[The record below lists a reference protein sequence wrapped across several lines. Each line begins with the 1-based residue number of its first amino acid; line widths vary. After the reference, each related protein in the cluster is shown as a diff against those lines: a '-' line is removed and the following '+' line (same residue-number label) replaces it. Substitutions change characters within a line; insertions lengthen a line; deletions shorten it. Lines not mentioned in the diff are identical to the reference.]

1 MNKNLWNKILEFDP
15 DAPVSEY
22 GFSTRLANENY
33 WTKQFTA
40 TAILEYKR
48 FMYLAATSDFM
59 VSPSGIID
67 SVWHLHLIF
76 TQSYS
81 DFCNLIGKQIQHV
94 PSTHSAGEL
103 VKFQR
108 AKERTRKLYNTTF
121 GEQPKETW
129 EYDDMYASLELPKA
143 RLKIRTFIILGII
156 TFALLMIPFY
166 FLLRAVYV
174 QIDNPYFVLGFIAV
188 TIVTFGFLENYN
200 RRYLAST
207 FQRFSEDNFI
217 YHLKPLELVY
227 LKTQKLSNV
236 IHGTINQLVEEGVIA
251 VHDNFTLE
259 HTLKLKVKNIEEH
272 QVLDTLHKSGNV
284 HYSTL
289 LHQLMT
295 KPIFGNVPNC
305 LNAFKKYFT
314 KSKAFGKLFYIN
326 FVIAGILLLAGL
338 TRYATGLLRDKPVT
352 QIFMLNIALSLLII
366 GYLWRLAN
374 LFCTQTIPAFY
385 RQKFSTARQENNGW
399 EMQYFLSGNAAL
411 AVSFIPLVEYF
422 ERRNSNLGS
431 SCTSS
436 CGSSCGSSCSSC
448 GGCGGG
454 D

>member
-33 WTKQFTA
+33 WTKQFTE
-40 TAILEYKR
+40 TAILEYKK

-67 SVWHLHLIF
+67 TVWHQHLIF

-81 DFCNLIGKQIQHV
+81 DFCDLLGKQIQHV
-94 PSTHSAGEL
+94 PSTRNQEEFL
-103 VKFQR
+103 KFQQ
-108 AKERTRKLYNTTF
+108 AKERTKKLYYTTF
-121 GEQPKETW
+121 GDQPKETW

-156 TFALLMIPFY
+156 TFAILIIPFY
-166 FLLRAVYV
+166 FLLRPVYV

-188 TIVTFGFLENYN
+188 TIVTFGLLEIYN

-217 YHLKPLELVY
+217 HHLKPLELVY

-284 HYSTL
+284 NYSTL
-289 LHQLMT
+289 LGQLLT

-326 FVIAGILLLAGL
+326 FVDSRNFAAGGINKICNRPAKRQAGYPDL
-338 TRYATGLLRDKPVT
+338 YA
-352 QIFMLNIALSLLII
+352 
-366 GYLWRLAN
+366 
-374 LFCTQTIPAFY
+374 
-385 RQKFSTARQENNGW
+385 
-399 EMQYFLSGNAAL
+399 
-411 AVSFIPLVEYF
+411 
-422 ERRNSNLGS
+422 
-431 SCTSS
+431 
-436 CGSSCGSSCSSC
+436 
-448 GGCGGG
+448 
-454 D
+454 